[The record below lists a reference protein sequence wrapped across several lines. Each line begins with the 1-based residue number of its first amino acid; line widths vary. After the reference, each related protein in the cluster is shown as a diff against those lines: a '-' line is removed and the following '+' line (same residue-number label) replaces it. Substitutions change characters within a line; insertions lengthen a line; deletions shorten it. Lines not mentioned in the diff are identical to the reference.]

1 MLQTHTTRE
10 FHTTHTP
17 RSPAM
22 SLQTSTI
29 SVAAAVVVAVAAGAA
44 LHYFMSSTRESQVQS
59 TNRST
64 VVVRIFRDLG
74 DAAEAIADLA
84 AKTLSAENLEV
95 SSIEPMAP
103 TCTQDISNATTTLL
117 LFVVECDKEG
127 DSSCARKLMRS
138 LKAAQAPS
146 LIGVQ
151 VAVLALAKSVCAFS
165 AASGGDDKFMGGHRL
180 LKSLQAAGAEAIC
193 KVGHAEVEVEEVE
206 VSVIPWLKE
215 VASELKNWEV

>member
-1 MLQTHTTRE
+1 
-10 FHTTHTP
+10 
-17 RSPAM
+17 
-22 SLQTSTI
+22 
-29 SVAAAVVVAVAAGAA
+29 
-44 LHYFMSSTRESQVQS
+44 
-59 TNRST
+59 
-64 VVVRIFRDLG
+64 
-74 DAAEAIADLA
+74 
-84 AKTLSAENLEV
+84 
-95 SSIEPMAP
+95 
-103 TCTQDISNATTTLL
+103 
-117 LFVVECDKEG
+117 
-127 DSSCARKLMRS
+127 MRS

-215 VASELKNWEV
+215 VVSELKNREV